1 MKSFEDVVKYW
12 FECPNDYKKWFFG
25 GSEQDNFITLHYKNV
40 LDTTIQHFDTIIV
53 DELTS
58 IEYLGLIILLD
69 QFSRHIYRGKAK
81 AFQQDK
87 MALQL
92 SKNLLLHKKMHLY
105 SSQEQLFALLPL
117 QHSEIISD
125 NTILL
130 DYVNQQLATCSS
142 ENKNTFNALL
152 EHTIGHQKV
161 LQQFGR
167 YPKRNKALGR
177 VSTSAECKYIESTT
191 NPY

>member
-1 MKSFEDVVKYW
+1 MKSFEDVVTYW
-12 FECPNDYKKWFFG
+12 FEHPNDYKKWFFG
-25 GSEQDNFITLHYKNV
+25 GSEQDNFITLHYKDL
-40 LDTTIQHFDTIIV
+40 LDTTIKHFDTIIV

-58 IEYLGLIILLD
+58 SEYLGLIILLD
-69 QFSRHIYRGKAK
+69 QFSRHIYRGKAN

-92 SKNLLLHKKMHLY
+92 SKQLLLHKKMHLY
-105 SSQEQLFALLPL
+105 SSQEQLFALLPV

-142 ENKNTFNALL
+142 EAKNTFNALL
-152 EHTIGHQKV
+152 EHTIGHQTV
-161 LQQFGR
+161 LHQFGR

-177 VSTSAECKYIESTT
+177 VSTSTECEYIENTT